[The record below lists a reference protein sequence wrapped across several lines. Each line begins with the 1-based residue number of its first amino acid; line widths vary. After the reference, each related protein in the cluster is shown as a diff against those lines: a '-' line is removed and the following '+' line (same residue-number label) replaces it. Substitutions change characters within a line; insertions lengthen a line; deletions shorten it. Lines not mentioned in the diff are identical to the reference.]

1 MDQSNLW
8 FLCCIPIFTIGAS
21 TTALYYVSFK
31 LVRNEEGNI
40 TKQFF
45 TAFRSN
51 FKKATL
57 IWLPLLGLGIL
68 FGIDGYVLYHIRLEN
83 VFWTL
88 CGAVLICAGVV
99 YLIVLLNVFPLFAR
113 FENTIPANFKNAL
126 VMGLRYLFCSIL
138 MAVVYFVIY
147 YVIINIF
154 TPFVVF
160 GQGLGA
166 LICSWLILP
175 ILERL
180 ENNKDDVL

>member
-1 MDQSNLW
+1 M
-8 FLCCIPIFTIGAS
+8 
-21 TTALYYVSFK
+21 
-31 LVRNEEGNI
+31 
-40 TKQFF
+40 
-45 TAFRSN
+45 
-51 FKKATL
+51 
-57 IWLPLLGLGIL
+57 
-68 FGIDGYVLYHIRLEN
+68 LYHIRLEN

-113 FENTIPANFKNAL
+113 FENTIPATFKNAL

-138 MAVVYFVIY
+138 MAVVCFVIY